1 VQDAVES
8 RMRDMDLATQRS
20 LRVSVAP
27 VMSVMVVVRW
37 HLSNSCVARFTY
49 NMK

>member
-27 VMSVMVVVRW
+27 VMSVDT
-37 HLSNSCVARFTY
+37 SCEWWLYGGISPTAA
-49 NMK
+49 